1 MVTVTEA
8 VNIYKAMTKSR
19 LIIMGKAAKEFLD
32 NEKNPKELTKE
43 QIELFKEAKRMFKEH
58 PF

>member
-8 VNIYKAMTKSR
+8 VNAYKAMTKSR
-19 LIIMGKAAKEFLD
+19 LTLTGKAAKEFRE
-32 NEKNPKELTKE
+32 NEKIPPTKE
-43 QIELFKEAKRMFKEH
+43 QIEMFREAKRIFKEH